1 MTGPSFEHAI
11 ALVLAL
17 CGSGLA
23 GCSIHWEQAFYDG
36 WRNANQ
42 RAAPADGAPVA
53 DAPQRL
59 PSYEQYE
66 RERQRARGAVAPASA
81 PALAP
86 PAAAPTASEPA
97 PG

>member
-1 MTGPSFEHAI
+1 MPPSLLHATS
-11 ALVLAL
+11 LVLAL

-23 GCSIHWEQAFYDG
+23 GCSIHWEQAPYEG

-66 RERQRARGAVAPASA
+66 RERQRARGAASPASA
-81 PALAP
+81 PGL
-86 PAAAPTASEPA
+86 AAPAVAPVASEPA